1 MSKPNCESKSPIYST
16 VLRQSVKYWEQ
27 RETGLLI
34 FIADVWKNY
43 LATLESGVSDS
54 CSPTFIYKFE
64 NVDKKKMKKMTE
76 MPRLM

>member
-1 MSKPNCESKSPIYST
+1 MTFGVRILFGSQLSIGNDA
-16 VLRQSVKYWEQ
+16 
-27 RETGLLI
+27 TGLLI